1 MSSSEK
7 TKQTLS
13 DELDVTKSQ
22 LSSVQHELNTVQRS
36 CRQQADLL
44 SRATT
49 TLTSLADQ
57 MNRVITADEK
67 NESKAVSSSVTTE

>member
-1 MSSSEK
+1 MSSSEE

-13 DELDVTKSQ
+13 HELDVAKSQ
-22 LSSVQHELNTVQRS
+22 LSSVQHELTTVQRN

-44 SRATT
+44 SRASA

-67 NESKAVSSSVTTE
+67 NDSNAMSSSATTQ

>member
-1 MSSSEK
+1 MSSSEE

-13 DELDVTKSQ
+13 HELDVTKSQ
-22 LSSVQHELNTVQRS
+22 LSSVQRELNTVQHN

-44 SRATT
+44 SRAST

-57 MNRVITADEK
+57 MNRVVAADEK
-67 NESKAVSSSVTTE
+67 NDSKATTQW